1 MIEDEEEMQTSKG
14 NLCFDGA
21 IWEIY
26 GFRYPTLWNMITG
39 F

>member
-26 GFRYPTLWNMITG
+26 GFRNPILWNLKTI